1 MFKTLDE
8 IECRGRCVLMRGD
21 LNVPMQDGLVTDS
34 TRMDRFAPTVR
45 ELSDK
50 GARVAVISHLG
61 RPKGEAKPELSL
73 RQIAD
78 ALSTALGGR
87 AVAFA
92 DDCIGDAAKNAID
105 DLPDGGI
112 VLLENLRFHAGE
124 EANDPTFVAALA
136 ENADL
141 FVNDGFSVSHRA
153 HASTAGIA
161 GALPAYAGRGMQA
174 ELEALAAALE
184 VPKKPVAAL
193 VGGAKVST
201 KLSVLGH
208 LLNKVDSL
216 IIGGGMAN
224 TFLFALG
231 TDVGASLCEKDLAG
245 TAREIMA
252 RADETGCQIVLPSDV
267 VIAAG
272 LEEGIATEV
281 VPIAAVPPDRMI
293 LDVGPE
299 SSAALNQHLANCGT
313 LLWNGP
319 LGAFEVTPF
328 DAGTNAVAR
337 RAAELTAAGSLV
349 SVAGGGDTVAALR
362 RADAIDGFSYV
373 STAGGAFLEWLEG
386 RELPGVAALNN

>member
-8 IECRGRCVLMRGD
+8 IECRGRCVLVRGD
-21 LNVPMQDGLVTDS
+21 LNVPIQDGLVTDS
-34 TRMDRFAPTVR
+34 TRLDRFAPTVR
-45 ELSDK
+45 ELIDK

-61 RPKGEAKPELSL
+61 RPNGEAKPEMSL

-92 DDCIGDAAKNAID
+92 DDCIGDAAKNAINA
-105 DLPDGGI
+105 LPDGGI

-141 FVNDGFSVSHRA
+141 FVNNGFSVSHRA

-208 LLNKVDSL
+208 LLDKVDTL

-231 TDVGASLCEKDLAG
+231 TDIGASLCEKDLAD

-252 RADETGCQIVLPSDV
+252 RADENGCQIVLPSDV

-328 DAGTNAVAR
+328 DAGTNVVAR

>member
-8 IECRGRCVLMRGD
+8 IECRGRCVLVRGD
-21 LNVPMQDGLVTDS
+21 LNVPMQNGVVTDS
-34 TRMDRFAPTVR
+34 TRLDRFAPTVR

-105 DLPDGGI
+105 ALPDGGI

-141 FVNDGFSVSHRA
+141 FVNNGFSVSHRA

-208 LLNKVDSL
+208 LLDKVDSL

-231 TDVGASLCEKDLAG
+231 TNIGASLCEKELAD
-245 TAREIMA
+245 TARGIMA

-362 RADAIDGFSYV
+362 RADANDGFSYV

>member
-8 IECRGRCVLMRGD
+8 IECRGRCVLVRGD

-34 TRMDRFAPTVR
+34 TRLDRLAPTVR
-45 ELSDK
+45 ELREK

-61 RPKGEAKPELSL
+61 RPEGEAKPELSL

-105 DLPDGGI
+105 ALPDGGI

-208 LLNKVDSL
+208 LLDKVESL

-231 TDVGASLCEKDLAG
+231 TDIGASLCEKDLAD

-362 RADAIDGFSYV
+362 RAAAIDGFSYV

>member
-8 IECRGRCVLMRGD
+8 IECRGRCVLVRGD
-21 LNVPMQDGLVTDS
+21 LNVPMQNGVVTDS
-34 TRMDRFAPTVR
+34 TRLDRFAPTVR

-73 RQIAD
+73 RQIVD

-87 AVAFA
+87 AVVFA

-105 DLPDGGI
+105 NLPDGGI

-141 FVNDGFSVSHRA
+141 FVNNGFSVSHRA

-208 LLNKVDSL
+208 LLDKVESL

-231 TDVGASLCEKDLAG
+231 TDIGASLCEKDLAD

-293 LDVGPE
+293 LDVGPA

-362 RADAIDGFSYV
+362 RADANDGFSYV

>member
-8 IECRGRCVLMRGD
+8 IECRGRCVLVRGD
-21 LNVPMQDGLVTDS
+21 LNVPMQNGVVTDS
-34 TRMDRFAPTVR
+34 TRLDRFAPTVR

-73 RQIAD
+73 RQIVD

-87 AVAFA
+87 AVVFA

-105 DLPDGGI
+105 NLPDGGI

-141 FVNDGFSVSHRA
+141 FVNNGFSVSHRA

-208 LLNKVDSL
+208 LLDKVDSL

-231 TDVGASLCEKDLAG
+231 TDIGASLCEKDLAD

-252 RADETGCQIVLPSDV
+252 RADETECQIVLPSDV

-362 RADAIDGFSYV
+362 RADANDGFSYV

-386 RELPGVAALNN
+386 RELPGIAALNN

>member
-1 MFKTLDE
+1 M
-8 IECRGRCVLMRGD
+8 
-21 LNVPMQDGLVTDS
+21 
-34 TRMDRFAPTVR
+34 
-45 ELSDK
+45 
-50 GARVAVISHLG
+50 
-61 RPKGEAKPELSL
+61 

-105 DLPDGGI
+105 ALPNGGI

-208 LLNKVDSL
+208 LLDKVDSL

-231 TDVGASLCEKDLAG
+231 TDIGASLCEKDLAD

>member
-8 IECRGRCVLMRGD
+8 IECRGRCVLVRGD
-21 LNVPMQDGLVTDS
+21 LNVPMQNGVVTDS
-34 TRMDRFAPTVR
+34 TRLDRFAPTVR

-87 AVAFA
+87 AVVFA

-105 DLPDGGI
+105 NLPDGGV

-208 LLNKVDSL
+208 LLDKVDSL

-231 TDVGASLCEKDLAG
+231 TDIGASLCEKELAD

>member
-8 IECRGRCVLMRGD
+8 IECRGRCVLVRGD
-21 LNVPMQDGLVTDS
+21 LNVPMQNGVVTDS
-34 TRMDRFAPTVR
+34 TRLDRFAPTVR

-61 RPKGEAKPELSL
+61 RPKGEAKPEMSL

-92 DDCIGDAAKNAID
+92 DDCIGDAAKNAINA
-105 DLPDGGI
+105 LPDGGI

-141 FVNDGFSVSHRA
+141 FVNNGFSVSHRA

-208 LLNKVDSL
+208 LLDKVGSL

-231 TDVGASLCEKDLAG
+231 TDIGASLCEKDLAD

-252 RADETGCQIVLPSDV
+252 RADENGCQIVLPSDV

-272 LEEGIATEV
+272 LEDGIATEV

-299 SSAALNQHLANCGT
+299 SSAALSQHLANCGT

-319 LGAFEVTPF
+319 L
-328 DAGTNAVAR
+328 
-337 RAAELTAAGSLV
+337 
-349 SVAGGGDTVAALR
+349 
-362 RADAIDGFSYV
+362 
-373 STAGGAFLEWLEG
+373 
-386 RELPGVAALNN
+386 

>member
-8 IECRGRCVLMRGD
+8 IECRGRCVLVRGD
-21 LNVPMQDGLVTDS
+21 LNVPMQNGDVADS
-34 TRMDRFAPTVR
+34 TRLDRFAPTVR

-50 GARVAVISHLG
+50 GARIAVISHLG
-61 RPKGEAKPELSL
+61 RPNGEAKPEMSL

-87 AVAFA
+87 PVAFA
-92 DDCIGDAAKNAID
+92 DDCIGDTAKNAID
-105 DLPDGGI
+105 ALPDGGI

-208 LLNKVDSL
+208 LLDKVGSL

-231 TDVGASLCEKDLAG
+231 TDIGASLCEKDLAD

-362 RADAIDGFSYV
+362 RADANDGFSFV

>member
-8 IECRGRCVLMRGD
+8 IECRGRCVLVRGD
-21 LNVPMQDGLVTDS
+21 LNVPMQDGVVTDS
-34 TRMDRFAPTVR
+34 TRLDRFAPTVR

-61 RPKGEAKPELSL
+61 RPKGEAKPEMSL

-105 DLPDGGI
+105 ALPDGGI

-208 LLNKVDSL
+208 LLDKVDSL

-231 TDVGASLCEKDLAG
+231 TDIGASLCEKDLAD